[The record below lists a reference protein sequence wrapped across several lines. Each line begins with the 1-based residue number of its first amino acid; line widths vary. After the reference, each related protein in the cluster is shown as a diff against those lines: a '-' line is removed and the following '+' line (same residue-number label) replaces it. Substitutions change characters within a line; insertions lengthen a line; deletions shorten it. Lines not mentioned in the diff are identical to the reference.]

1 MTPMSIIPYPATT
14 TQIGAQPGAGQTP
27 RRATWPGVFELST
40 PMTSVS
46 VPRSQEGIWDRRGEP
61 RGRSDL
67 KLERA
72 QERYRVCGT

>member
-14 TQIGAQPGAGQTP
+14 TQIGAQP
-27 RRATWPGVFELST
+27 
-40 PMTSVS
+40 
-46 VPRSQEGIWDRRGEP
+46 EGIWDRREEP

-72 QERYRVCGT
+72 QERYRVYGT